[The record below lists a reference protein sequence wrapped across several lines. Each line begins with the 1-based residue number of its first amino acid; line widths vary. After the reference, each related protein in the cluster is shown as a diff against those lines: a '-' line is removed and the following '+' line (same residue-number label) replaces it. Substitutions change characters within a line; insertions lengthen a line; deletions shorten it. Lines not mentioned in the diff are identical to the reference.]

1 MWPKQWP
8 KQPLT
13 LGVKSLMAQ
22 QVTVESLDH
31 YRSNLQTLIAERSK
45 SLPGLRYCDLRIEV
59 REEQG
64 AMAENGNEKASGEDY
79 AFDFGVRAVAGGQTS
94 AAGYYGRVLGAA
106 DADNLEAVVWDG
118 LKQAHQRA
126 RVSAANK
133 NRIRGRYGPLGQ
145 SLSNT
150 GLAPVPTVQDTVPA
164 TYVTDPRSV
173 PLSDVLKMAV
183 DGCKALQGQNGRV
196 LYSAASTSTFL
207 LRELFLSSDGADID
221 QSFAQTEG
229 FAIAICSG
237 EHGNFELY
245 DFTGHQRGWEVL
257 ANGYASGP
265 IVLPNFVDFCT
276 KLRDDA
282 AEVAAAPPL
291 RPPDHEV
298 VVVTNP
304 HFNTLLVH
312 EVVGHPSEL
321 DRALKYE
328 TSYAGRSWFLK
339 DLHDNQLGQQIASP
353 LVNAFSDPLMEGY
366 GSFKYDHEGT
376 PARRAHIIRN
386 GVLEE
391 FLNSRQTAAIMG
403 VPANGS
409 ARATEAQLIPLIRMT
424 NTIFAPGDR
433 DPQDIISEV
442 DSGYYIEG
450 HRTPS
455 IAESRENF
463 RITAAKV
470 YEIENGQLGRLY
482 RDGGITSDSRDYF
495 TSIDAVGNDL
505 QVNPIPNCGKG
516 QPMQAKRMSNG
527 GPTMRGVARLTGSA
541 G

>member
-1 MWPKQWP
+1 MN
-8 KQPLT
+8 
-13 LGVKSLMAQ
+13 
-22 QVTVESLDH
+22 QVTVESLD
-31 YRSNLQTLIAERSK
+31 RIRPSLQSLMTERART
-45 SLPGLRYCDLRIEV
+45 LPGLRYCDLRIEV
-59 REEQG
+59 REEKG
-64 AMAENGNEKASGEDY
+64 AVSENGSEKASAEDY
-79 AFDFGVRAVAGGQTS
+79 SFDFGVRAISGGRIP

-106 DADNLEAVVWDG
+106 DAANIESVVWGG

-126 RVSAANK
+126 RASASEK
-133 NRIRGRYGPLGQ
+133 SRMQGRYPHLGA
-145 SLSNT
+145 SLT
-150 GLAPVPTVQDTVPA
+150 GAELAAVPAAQDTVPA
-164 TYVTDPRSV
+164 AFAADPRSV
-173 PLSDVLKMAV
+173 TVAETLRMAV
-183 DGCKALQGQNGRV
+183 DGCKALQDSGGKV
-196 LYSAASTSTFL
+196 LYCAASASTFL

-229 FAIAICSG
+229 FAIVICSG
-237 EHGNFELY
+237 EHGSYELY

-257 ANGYASGP
+257 TDGYANGP
-265 IVLPNFVDFCT
+265 IVLPNFIDFCA
-276 KLRDDA
+276 KLSADA
-282 AEVAAAPPL
+282 LETAAAPPL
-291 RPPDHEV
+291 KPPDRDV

-328 TSYAGRSWFLK
+328 TGYAGRSWFLK
-339 DLHDNQLGQQIASP
+339 DMQDNQLGKQIASP
-353 LVNAFSDPLMEGY
+353 LVTAYSDPLMEGY
-366 GSFKYDHEGT
+366 GSFNYDHEGT
-376 PARRAHIIRN
+376 PARRAYIIRD

-391 FLNSRQTAAIMG
+391 FLNNRQTAAILG
-403 VPANGS
+403 VPTNGS
-409 ARATEAQLIPLIRMT
+409 ARATESQLVPLIRMT
-424 NTIFAPGDR
+424 NTVFANGGQ

-463 RITAAKV
+463 RITAVKV
-470 YEIENGQLGRLY
+470 HEITNGQLGRMY
-482 RDGGITSDSRDYF
+482 RDGGITADSRDYF

-505 QVNPIPNCGKG
+505 RVNPIPNCGKG

-527 GPTMRGVARLTGSA
+527 GPTMRGIARLTGP